1 MKKESEQASEPNHY
15 YHTYAYQ
22 YTYSPHSPGARAEV
36 TKLVTKWA
44 RLQPYARKSAITGIS
59 GGGRHVASRQ
69 PNQCRAE
76 PPAGLGTDLDGAD
89 ERVLLLGLVRH
100 YLPLATSCYSSTY
113 LFLFAWSNHY
123 GRTQLTAHYSTPA
136 AAYCVRPAYE
146 YTPYVTKVPL
156 PGRMDPRPTG
166 DGDHR
171 DRRTGAAVTVSTRVS
186 EN

>member
-44 RLQPYARKSAITGIS
+44 RLHPYARKSAITGIS

-89 ERVLLLGLVRH
+89 ERVLLLGLVCH
-100 YLPLATSCYSSTY
+100 THETNDYLPLATYCY
-113 LFLFAWSNHY
+113 
-123 GRTQLTAHYSTPA
+123 
-136 AAYCVRPAYE
+136 
-146 YTPYVTKVPL
+146 
-156 PGRMDPRPTG
+156 
-166 DGDHR
+166 
-171 DRRTGAAVTVSTRVS
+171 
-186 EN
+186 